1 MKNKTVQ
8 VLLIA
13 LITFFVG
20 FFVGTLKV
28 NLDWQNYKPVI
39 NIAGKEPPAGVTN
52 VDFNPFWTVWQSLQ
66 ANYYDKS
73 KLDQQ
78 KMLNGAISGMVNAL
92 GDPFTMYLPP
102 VQNTDFK
109 QGLAGQFSG
118 IGAELGTK
126 DKNIIVIAPLDGS
139 PAEKDGIKAGDVVLK
154 VDGQSVVGVD
164 LSKVVSQ
171 IRGVKGTMVT
181 LSIQHTDGKQV
192 DIKII
197 RDVITVKSVAM
208 NIESAKC
215 DSTGCK
221 SVSKTSCVGDNCT
234 QFAYIRLS
242 QFGDNTNQEWEN
254 MVKGISDK
262 INQNKNINGV
272 VLDLRNNPGGYL
284 TDAQFIASEFLPA
297 GTKVVSE
304 DPCAQDCVLN
314 AQRDQGQ
321 QGLLIDPKIKVVV
334 LINGGSASA
343 SEIVS
348 GALRDNKRATL
359 VGEKSYGKGTVQQA
373 QDLGDGAGLHVTI
386 AKWLTP
392 NGTWVHGKGLTPD
405 VTVQL
410 DPKNPAEDTQL
421 EKAVSE
427 LLK

>member
-8 VLLIA
+8 VFLIV

-20 FFVGTLKV
+20 YFVGTLKV
-28 NLDWQNYKPVI
+28 NLDWRNYKPILNVS
-39 NIAGKEPPAGVTN
+39 GKEPPAGTIN
-52 VDFNPFWTVWQSLQ
+52 VDFNPFWTVWQSLET
-66 ANYYDKS
+66 NYYDKS

-78 KMLNGAISGMVNAL
+78 KMMDGAISGMVNAL
-92 GDPFTMYLPP
+92 GDQFTMYLPP
-102 VQNTDFK
+102 VQNTNFK

-139 PAEKDGIKAGDVVLK
+139 PAEKAGIKAGDIVLK

-164 LSKVVSQ
+164 LSKVVTQ
-171 IRGVKGTMVT
+171 IRGLKETPVVLT
-181 LSIQHTDGKQV
+181 IQHSDGKQL

-208 NIESAKC
+208 NIQSAKC
-215 DSTGCK
+215 DNNGCK
-221 SVSKTSCVGDNCT
+221 NVSKDTCTGDNCT

-242 QFGDNTNQEWEN
+242 QFGDNTNQEWES
-254 MVKGISDK
+254 MVKDISGK
-262 INQNKNINGV
+262 INQNKNIKGV

-284 TDAQFIASEFLPA
+284 TDAQFIASEFLSV

-304 DPCAQDCVLN
+304 DPCTQDCVLN
-314 AQRDQGQ
+314 AQRDQAQ
-321 QGLLIDPKIKVVV
+321 PGLLIDPKIKVVV

-348 GALRDNKRATL
+348 GALSDNKRAIL

-392 NGTWVHGKGLTPD
+392 DGTWVHGKGLTPD
-405 VTVQL
+405 VSVSL

-421 EKAVSE
+421 EKAVFE

>member
-8 VLLIA
+8 VFLIV

-20 FFVGTLKV
+20 YFVGTLKI
-28 NLDWQNYKPVI
+28 NLDWRNYKPILNVS
-39 NIAGKEPPAGVTN
+39 GKEPPAGTIN
-52 VDFNPFWTVWQSLQ
+52 VDFNPFWTVWQSLET
-66 ANYYDKS
+66 NYYDKS

-78 KMLNGAISGMVNAL
+78 KMMDGAISGMVNAL
-92 GDPFTMYLPP
+92 GDQFTMYLPP
-102 VQNTDFK
+102 VQNTNFK

-139 PAEKDGIKAGDVVLK
+139 PAEKAGIKAGDIVLK

-164 LSKVVSQ
+164 LSKVVTQ
-171 IRGVKGTMVT
+171 IRGLKETPVVLT
-181 LSIQHTDGKQV
+181 IQHSDGKQL

-208 NIESAKC
+208 NIQSAKC
-215 DSTGCK
+215 DNNGCK
-221 SVSKTSCVGDNCT
+221 NVSKDTCTGDNCT

-242 QFGDNTNQEWEN
+242 QFGDNTNQEWES
-254 MVKGISDK
+254 MVKDISGK
-262 INQNKNINGV
+262 INQNKNIKGV

-284 TDAQFIASEFLPA
+284 TDAQFIASEFLSV

-304 DPCAQDCVLN
+304 DPCTQDCVLN
-314 AQRDQGQ
+314 AQRDQAQ
-321 QGLLIDPKIKVVV
+321 PGLLIDPKIKVVV

-348 GALRDNKRATL
+348 GALRDNKRAIL

-392 NGTWVHGKGLTPD
+392 DGTWVHGKGLTPD
-405 VTVQL
+405 VSVSL

-421 EKAVSE
+421 EKAVFE